1 MQISFGMIFSI
12 ILIIV
17 FLAFAF
23 FGIMKFGEIQNNVLI
38 NKFVD
43 NLNNDIDKM
52 WKSSRGAQE
61 VTYDL
66 PKKIKEVCFKDYEKE
81 NVYFVSDKNF
91 EGGILKHV
99 NFDETLGNKDELC
112 FETQNKKITFVIDK
126 FYEESLVTISKD
138 GRVRRTSGECDANP
152 GEILLGD
159 KTFVFDGSNHGF
171 ELWDVENSPSNWFS
185 PYNYF
190 DGEIYERYEVISQ
203 ETDRP
208 SKLQF
213 GIWQDGANGENCV
226 RELMSDL
233 NEINGEGDVV
243 EVHSSPSTWWKS
255 EGDGHYV
262 DFNRPNTFCYVGVP
276 LWSDNRKLVSDWV
289 EEEESDWEIRE
300 DYHPMEVRAT
310 IVAVPRGEEFSGW
323 DCWIDESGSS
333 NNEENVGKVNT
344 DCEGTPGEFLV
355 INEVYDYTDS
365 LHGFKFWNIND
376 IENSPQSWT
385 TPYDYFNGEVYT
397 RFEVISQP
405 TDRTSRP
412 QFGIWQLNEQ
422 GQCKR
427 EIMSSQAVLNGEGDV
442 ATMHS
447 SPNTWW
453 YASEEGGYSGADRIV
468 DFSTPN
474 RFCRLGTP
482 FWSDNT
488 KLVSDWA
495 DNNDWA
501 LRDEY
506 FPMRIKTTV
515 VAVPAGGEF
524 SGWDCWMS
532 GGDSSGNLNIDLQS
546 STFAVIG
553 DSMSAGGNWARLL
566 ASKLGVS
573 FNQFSIYAVS
583 GHTCSQA
590 YDQLVNQVEE
600 GTDILFSTCGINGFM
615 ELSDNKQ
622 WYQKIYETAKD
633 KGISKIYMTTMPP
646 YEDFNELDQT
656 TANARCTNMKNH
668 NAWLKNF
675 DSQHEDLTVVDLW
688 SLWHDTSGTE
698 KTDCGWRKDQSL
710 SPDGVHQTSLGYEQ
724 WAEEYSK
731 VIKQEIAES
740 NEGDNN
746 IEDVDLN
753 FENYG
758 DGDPTIYWEQDFED
772 DTLGNYL
779 VSEFREDW
787 NNAGG
792 LRSTEKVRIEQES
805 GNKFMK
811 NYFYADNLNGENGFS
826 LAAGGIDWYMNIP
839 GEKQE
844 ELYVSYKMKFSE
856 NMASEYESGGQYPK
870 HWLSGKAGLGFY
882 TKGSGW
888 GGAGYKP
895 KPENKAFF
903 VLIMFD
909 GGYPRDSPSPN
920 KVQQKFYEY
929 DLNMECPA
937 PEPNCW
943 GNSHKIDYY
952 FSPNTWYTITVKIKL
967 DTPGADDGTL
977 QYYINGELI
986 NSYNDFN
993 FRDYSD
999 VKINMVNMANFL
1011 GGSGT
1016 APYED
1021 GWWAF
1026 DDFVIFNY
1034 N

>member
-23 FGIMKFGEIQNNVLI
+23 FGIIKFVEIQNNVLI

-99 NFDETLGNKDELC
+99 NFDETLGNKEELC
-112 FETQNKKITFVIDK
+112 LATHDKKITFVIDK

-138 GRVRRTSGECDANP
+138 GRTRRTSGACDANP
-152 GEILLGD
+152 GEFLI
-159 KTFVFDGSNHGF
+159 
-171 ELWDVENSPSNWFS
+171 
-185 PYNYF
+185 
-190 DGEIYERYEVISQ
+190 
-203 ETDRP
+203 
-208 SKLQF
+208 
-213 GIWQDGANGENCV
+213 
-226 RELMSDL
+226 
-233 NEINGEGDVV
+233 
-243 EVHSSPSTWWKS
+243 
-255 EGDGHYV
+255 
-262 DFNRPNTFCYVGVP
+262 
-276 LWSDNRKLVSDWV
+276 
-289 EEEESDWEIRE
+289 
-300 DYHPMEVRAT
+300 
-310 IVAVPRGEEFSGW
+310 
-323 DCWIDESGSS
+323 IDE
-333 NNEENVGKVNT
+333 
-344 DCEGTPGEFLV
+344 
-355 INEVYDYTDS
+355 VYEYTDS
-365 LHGFKFWNIND
+365 DHGFKFWD
-376 IENSPQSWT
+376 IDDVEDSPQSWT
-385 TPYDYFNGEVYT
+385 SPYDYFNGEIYT

-427 EIMSSQAVLNGEGDV
+427 EIMSSQAILNGEGAV

-453 YASEEGGYSGADRIV
+453 YASEQGGYPGADRIV

-474 RFCRLGTP
+474 RFCRLGAP

-488 KLVSDWA
+488 KLVSDWV
-495 DNNDWA
+495 DNNDWE

-515 VAVPAGGEF
+515 VGVPAGGEF

-532 GGDSSGNLNIDLQS
+532 GGESSGGNSNINLQS
-546 STFAVIG
+546 STFSVIG
-553 DSMSAGGNWARLL
+553 DSMSAGGNWERLL
-566 ASKLGVS
+566 ASKLDVS
-573 FNQFSIYAVS
+573 FDQFSIYAQS
-583 GHTCSQA
+583 GDTCSEV
-590 YDQLVNQVEE
+590 YNQLVNQVEE
-600 GTDILFSTCGINGFM
+600 STDILFSTCGINGFM

-622 WYQKIYETAKD
+622 WYQKIYDTAKE

-646 YEDFNELDQT
+646 YEDFNKLDQT
-656 TANARCTNMKNH
+656 TATARCENMKNH

-688 SLWHDTSGTE
+688 TMWHDTSGTE
-698 KTDCGWRKDQSL
+698 KTDCGWRKDLSL
-710 SPDGVHQTSLGYEQ
+710 SSDGVHQTSLGHEQ
-724 WAEEYSK
+724 WAEVYADI
-731 VIKQEIAES
+731 IKEEVANS
-740 NEGDNN
+740 NDDSGTNN
-746 IEDVDLN
+746 AGDVDVDIG
-753 FENYG
+753 EYG
-758 DGDPTIYWEQDFED
+758 SGTPIVYWEQDFED

-779 VSEFREDW
+779 ESEFREDW

-792 LRSTEKVRIEQES
+792 RRSTEIIKIEQES

-811 NYFYADNLNGENGFS
+811 NYFDADVLNGEKGFS

-844 ELYVSYKMKFSE
+844 ELYVSYKVKFSE
-856 NMASEYESGGQYPK
+856 NMANEYESSGGQYAS

-903 VLIMFD
+903 VLVMFD
-909 GGYPRDSPSPN
+909 SRGGNRL
-920 KVQQKFYEY
+920 QQKFYEY
-929 DLNMECPA
+929 DSDMTCPA

-943 GNSHKIDYY
+943 GNSHYIDY
-952 FSPNTWYTITVKIKL
+952 FLSPNTWYTITVRIKL
-967 DTPGADDGTL
+967 DTPGADNGLL
-977 QYYINGELI
+977 QYYVNGDLI
-986 NSYNDFN
+986 TSYNNFN

-1011 GGSGT
+1011 GGSGS